1 MSGLFTGLHFEGF
14 TFAGMDFATLSCVMV
29 FYGFIGWVYESTIFS
44 LGEQGKLMDR
54 GMYIGPICPIYA
66 MVSVIS
72 LQLFSGVDS
81 PWKILLLSGLATCV
95 VEYFT
100 SVVFEK
106 LFHKRYWD
114 YSYYPLN
121 IDGRVSVVSGLF
133 FGLALLIMMRVIH
146 PMTLGVLERIP
157 IQIRSLIAVAAWS
170 LFLVDALWTVI
181 GNTTKD
187 NRLKEVYDEIIAW
200 KQLQFQKANE
210 RCESLEKRRVV
221 QAGKTVLN
229 KGKEIN
235 RKCVELENRIK
246 ERYRK

>member
-1 MSGLFTGLHFEGF
+1 MNALFSSYMFDGF

-72 LQLFSGVDS
+72 LQLFAGVNS
-81 PWKILLLSGLATCV
+81 PLKILLLSGLATCV

-121 IDGRVSVVSGLF
+121 IDGRVSVISGLF
-133 FGLALLIMMRVIH
+133 FGIALLIMMRVLH
-146 PMTLGVLERIP
+146 PMTLGVLERVP
-157 IQIRSLIAVAAWS
+157 LPFRRWIAMAAWS
-170 LFLVDALWTVI
+170 LFFVDALWTVI
-181 GNTTKD
+181 GNTTKN
-187 NRLKEVYDEIIAW
+187 NRVKEVYDEIIAW
-200 KQLQFQKANE
+200 KQLQFDKANA
-210 RCESLEKRRVV
+210 RCETLEDKRVV
-221 QAGKTVLN
+221 RAGKTVLN

-235 RKCVELENRIK
+235 RKCVDLENRIK